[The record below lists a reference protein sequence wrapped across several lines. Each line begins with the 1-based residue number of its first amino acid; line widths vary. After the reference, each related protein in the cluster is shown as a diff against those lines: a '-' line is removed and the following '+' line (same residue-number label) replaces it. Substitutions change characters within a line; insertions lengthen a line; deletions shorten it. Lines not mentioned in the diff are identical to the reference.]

1 MFICFLHFVWRL
13 QAMFQLQVS
22 VQLISILSSIN
33 YLTRQCWRLHL
44 ARASS
49 KFLGRTIKDVE
60 LPEIK
65 KVDCR
70 DAMPYIVADICL
82 KIVLHND
89 TEFGALQMVKGNKEV
104 YEGHMVDTKT
114 RKVIEDSQ
122 ISLTVEKNHAL
133 VKILPTK

>member
-1 MFICFLHFVWRL
+1 MLNI
-13 QAMFQLQVS
+13 
-22 VQLISILSSIN
+22 I
-33 YLTRQCWRLHL
+33 LHL

-49 KFLGRTIKDVE
+49 KFLGRTIKDVG
-60 LPEIK
+60 LPQIK

-70 DAMPYIVADICL
+70 DVMPYIVADICL
-82 KIVLHND
+82 KIVLNND

-122 ISLTVEKNHAL
+122 ISLTVEKKHTL
-133 VKILPTK
+133 VKILPTKQELFIFLEVYRHFFLLGISDIFSFCTVCYFSLRG